1 MKIELS
7 RSLRFI
13 SDLWKRAEISKDR
26 KAEYQLA
33 LLYLSTGKTGLISK
47 AVLLL
52 KRSAKQKYTDATFAL
67 GVCFETGRGVMR
79 DNKAAV
85 KWYKAAANGVTN
97 DLMTN
102 PDPEEAAARKLVQFL
117 MRDEDLYG
125 FGKNPDEEPD
135 DAGTLNRLAHKLY
148 YAQGAERDIGRAV
161 ELFKESAMS
170 GNEAATQSLA
180 EHFEKEKN
188 YKESVKYYK
197 KYAEMQI
204 KYRRRRLGW

>member
-1 MKIELS
+1 MKVEYS
-7 RSLRFI
+7 RSLQFF
-13 SDLWKRAEISKDR
+13 SDLWKRAEVSKDR

-33 LLYLSTGKTGLISK
+33 LLYLSIGKEAE
-47 AVLLL
+47 AVPLLR
-52 KRSAKQKYTDATFAL
+52 RSAKQKYTDAMFAL
-67 GVCFETGRGVMR
+67 GVCCETGRGVRR
-79 DNKAAV
+79 DNKAAI

-102 PDPEEAAARKLVQFL
+102 PYPEEAAARKLVQFL

-125 FGKNPDEEPD
+125 FGKAEDKDPDAAEIQ
-135 DAGTLNRLAHKLY
+135 NRLGHKY
-148 YAQGAERDIGRAV
+148 YYGQGAERNISRAV
-161 ELFKESAMS
+161 ELFKESAKS